1 MTRRLPL
8 AAAAVCALAGGCG
21 GQGPPPAPV
30 RLVVTAPNDMQVVR
44 AANVELRGTVRPGSA
59 DVTVGGRP
67 ATVSGG
73 GTFRATVGLEPGTNV
88 IDVLASA
95 GSARPA
101 LTAIRVRRRVSVP
114 VPDLV
119 GLLASDVK
127 ARLTAVGLKADVQD
141 RDGLFGRLLPGDPTV
156 CATDPKAGTQVD
168 PGTTVHV
175 DVSRRC

>member
-1 MTRRLPL
+1 MPCRLPL

-21 GQGPPPAPV
+21 ADGPPPTPV
-30 RLVVTAPNDMQVVR
+30 RLAVTAPHDMAVVR
-44 AANVELRGTVRPGSA
+44 AASIQLRGRVRPASAVVTVR
-59 DVTVGGRP
+59 GRR
-67 ATVSGG
+67 ATVAG
-73 GTFRATVGLEPGTNV
+73 GTFRATVALEPGTNV

-95 GSARPA
+95 GDARPA
-101 LTAIRVRRRVSVP
+101 LTALRVRRRVSVE

-127 ARLTAVGLKADVQD
+127 ARLADAGLKADVND
-141 RDGLFGRLLPGDPTV
+141 RDSLFDRLLPGDPTV
-156 CATDPKAGTQVD
+156 CATDPSARTEVD

>member
-21 GQGPPPAPV
+21 GDGPPPAPV
-30 RLVVTAPNDMQVVR
+30 RLVVTAPSDMAIVRSASVV
-44 AANVELRGTVRPGSA
+44 LRGRVRPASAVVTVRGH
-59 DVTVGGRP
+59 R
-67 ATVSGG
+67 ATVAG
-73 GTFRATVGLEPGTNV
+73 GTFRATVALEPGTNV

-101 LTAIRVRRRVSVP
+101 LTAIRVRRRVSVA

-119 GLLASDVK
+119 GVLAADVK
-127 ARLTAVGLKADVQD
+127 ARLTDLGLKADVKD
-141 RDGLFGRLLPGDPTV
+141 RDSIFDRLLPGDVVV
-156 CATDPKAGTQVD
+156 CATDPKAGAEVD